1 MSILDTCDSTS
12 EIVFSS
18 KKNMFFF
25 TTIKRK
31 YFVAN
36 EQDNKEL
43 SIYKI
48 IILDTGL
55 LHVKRKSLVTIKAEI
70 M

>member
-1 MSILDTCDSTS
+1 MQ
-12 EIVFSS
+12 
-18 KKNMFFF
+18 
-25 TTIKRK
+25 RK

-36 EQDNKEL
+36 EQDNKKL

-55 LHVKRKSLVTIKAEI
+55 LHIKRKSFVTIKAKI

>member
-1 MSILDTCDSTS
+1 
-12 EIVFSS
+12 
-18 KKNMFFF
+18 MFFF
-25 TTIKRK
+25 TTIQRK

>member
-1 MSILDTCDSTS
+1 
-12 EIVFSS
+12 
-18 KKNMFFF
+18 MFFF
-25 TTIKRK
+25 TTIQRK

-55 LHVKRKSLVTIKAEI
+55 LHIKRKSFVTIKAEI